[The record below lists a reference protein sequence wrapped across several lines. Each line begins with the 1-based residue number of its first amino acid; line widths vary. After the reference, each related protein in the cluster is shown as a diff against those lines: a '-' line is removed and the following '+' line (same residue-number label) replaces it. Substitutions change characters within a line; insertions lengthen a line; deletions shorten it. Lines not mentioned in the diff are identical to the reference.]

1 VLEYW
6 PAVQFVQFPM
16 LMAPDALEYWPAV
29 QFEQVRLDTAA
40 MTDE

>member
-1 VLEYW
+1 LLEYV
-6 PAVQFVQFPM
+6 PVVQFRQNEA
-16 LMAPDALEYWPAV
+16 LTAPRVVEYWPAV